1 MNLIREGQK
10 VGASEATL
18 LGMLKIM
25 PFSYGLVI
33 DQVYDSGAVFE
44 PAVLD
49 ITQEHLLERIS
60 DVRLPPPSQ
69 LFPLISP
76 CCK

>member
-1 MNLIREGQK
+1 MSLIREGQK

-60 DVRLPPPSQ
+60 EVRSLCVVQ
-69 LFPLISP
+69 Q
-76 CCK
+76 